1 MKELKEIFSQ
11 NLIALRTEGKMTQLE
26 LGNAIGYSD
35 KAISKWERGEA
46 VPDAY
51 VLLSLAEMFGVT
63 VDFLL
68 KDHGGDKAPRR
79 KKTNYKSIVAVSVMA
94 VWMAFATAYIAVLL
108 AVRSYPLLFIY
119 AAVVSFIL
127 LIVFNSIWG
136 KRRNNVFF
144 VSALVVSIITTVYL
158 IFLDA
163 GHNFWQILL
172 LNIPAVLIVVGCFH
186 IKISVS
192 DFLRVLERKTK
203 DNIKND

>member
-79 KKTNYKSIVAVSVMA
+79 KKTNYKSIVGVSVMA

-108 AVRSYPLLFIY
+108 AVRSYPLLFMY

-172 LNIPAVLIVVGCFH
+172 LNIPAVLIVIGCFH